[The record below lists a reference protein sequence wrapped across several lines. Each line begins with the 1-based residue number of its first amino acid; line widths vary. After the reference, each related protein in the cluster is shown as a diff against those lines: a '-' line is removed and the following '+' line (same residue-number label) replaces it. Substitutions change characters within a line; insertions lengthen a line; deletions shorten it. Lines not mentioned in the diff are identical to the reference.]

1 MVTPGQSVKQ
11 AVPGSGLYAIT
22 DTGLPG
28 DTPVERAVEQAIL
41 GGARMIQ
48 YREKHRRGA
57 GQEATATRLAA
68 VCRHHG
74 IPLIINDD
82 IDLAARC
89 GASGVH
95 LGRDDSPLQAA
106 RELLGDEAIIGISC
120 YDSLSRATEAAAA
133 GADYVAFGRF
143 YPSRSKPQA
152 VPADPSLLTRARAEL
167 EVPVVAIGGITPAN
181 GAALLAAGAGLLAAI
196 EGVFGQPDIK
206 AAARGYADLF
216 ES

>member
-1 MVTPGQSVKQ
+1 MRQ
-11 AVPGSGLYAIT
+11 AVPGYGLYAIT
-22 DTGLPG
+22 DTGLSG
-28 DTPVERAVEQAIL
+28 DLAVEDAVKQAIL

-48 YREKHRRGA
+48 YREKHLRGA
-57 GQEATATRLAA
+57 ELEATAARLAIL
-68 VCRHHG
+68 CRRHG
-74 IPLIINDD
+74 VPLIINDD
-82 IDLAARC
+82 IGLAARC

-95 LGRDDSPLQAA
+95 LGRDDSPPQAA
-106 RELLGDEAIIGISC
+106 REQLGDEAIIGVSC
-120 YDSLSRATEAAAA
+120 YDSLARATGAVAA

-181 GAALLAAGAGLLAAI
+181 GAALLAAGANLLAAI
-196 EGVFGQPDIK
+196 EGVFGQPDIE

-216 ES
+216 EP